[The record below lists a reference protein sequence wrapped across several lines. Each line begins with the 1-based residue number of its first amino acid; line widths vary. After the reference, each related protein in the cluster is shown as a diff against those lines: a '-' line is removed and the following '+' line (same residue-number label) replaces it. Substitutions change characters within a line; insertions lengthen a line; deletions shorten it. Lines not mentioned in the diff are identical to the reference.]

1 LLKRFNF
8 NSFAAAIGEKM
19 NKYIFPL
26 TLGGLGIGTT
36 EFVIMGLLPDVAA
49 SFAVS
54 IPKAGYLISAYA
66 LGVVV
71 GAPLLV
77 GISTKYNPKKTLLAL
92 MAIFTLFNALSG
104 LAPNFN
110 SLMVLRFLSGLPHGA
125 FFGIG
130 AVVASQLAR
139 EGKQAQSISMM
150 FLGLTVANLAM
161 VPLVTLI
168 GQAMSWRFAFGIVG
182 IIGAITMF
190 FIHKW
195 LPDQQVSENSS
206 VKEELQFF
214 KSGKAWL
221 ILLITA
227 VGFGGLFAWFSYVA
241 PLSIHVSRFSPSF
254 VPYIM
259 LLAGFGMV
267 VGNILGGIMADK
279 IRPDKAAILLFLLQV
294 IILLAV
300 FFFSDNQYFS
310 LVLTFL
316 CGLLAMAVSSPI
328 NMLMISTAKDSARMG
343 AAFMQAAFNV
353 ANSLGAY
360 FGGLPLAHGLGFNY
374 PSLAGAL
381 MALGG
386 LGLSVFFMLKYKS
399 ADEASPVRMVL
410 H

>member
-1 LLKRFNF
+1 
-8 NSFAAAIGEKM
+8 M

-36 EFVIMGLLPDVAA
+36 EFVIMGLLPEVAA
-49 SFAVS
+49 AMGVS
-54 IPKAGYLISAYA
+54 IPSAGYLISAYA
-66 LGVVV
+66 LGVVI

-77 GISTKYNPKKTLLAL
+77 AISTRYNPKKTLLAL
-92 MAIFTLFNALSG
+92 MVIFTLFNGLSG

-110 SLMVLRFLSGLPHGA
+110 SLIVLRFLSGLPHGA

-130 AVVASQLAR
+130 AVVASQLAK
-139 EGKQAQSISMM
+139 EGKQAQSIAMM

-161 VPLVTLI
+161 VPLVTLV
-168 GQAMSWRFAFGIVG
+168 GQALSWRFAFLFVAL
-182 IIGAITMF
+182 IGAVTVF

-195 LPDQQVSENSS
+195 LPDQQVDSTSS
-206 VKEELQFF
+206 VKSELQFF
-214 KSGKAWL
+214 KTGKAWL

-227 VGFGGLFAWFSYVA
+227 IGFGGLFAWFSYVA

-259 LLAGFGMV
+259 LLAGIGMV
-267 VGNILGGIMADK
+267 IGNILGGILADK
-279 IRPDKAAILLFLLQV
+279 MRADKAAILLFLLQV
-294 IILLAV
+294 ITLLAV

-310 LVLTFL
+310 LILTFL

-328 NMLMISTAKDSARMG
+328 NMLMITTAKDSARMG

-360 FGGLPLAHGLGFNY
+360 FGGLPLAYGLGFNY
-374 PSLAGAL
+374 PSLAGAI

-386 LGLSVFFMLKYKS
+386 LVLSVVFILKYKS
-399 ADEASPVRMVL
+399 EESSPPAFL
-410 H
+410 PAH

>member
-1 LLKRFNF
+1 
-8 NSFAAAIGEKM
+8 M

-49 SFAVS
+49 SMGVS
-54 IPKAGYLISAYA
+54 IPTAGYLISAYA

-77 GISTKYNPKKTLLAL
+77 AASTKYNPKKTLLTL
-92 MAIFTLFNALSG
+92 MAIFTLFNGLSG

-110 SLMVLRFLSGLPHGA
+110 SLILLRFLSGLPHGA

-130 AVVASQLAR
+130 AVVASQLAK

-168 GQAMSWRFAFGIVG
+168 GQALSWQYAFGIVAL
-182 IIGAITMF
+182 IGAITLF

-195 LPDQQVSENSS
+195 LPDQQASENNS
-206 VKEELQFF
+206 VRDELQFF
-214 KSGKAWL
+214 KTGKAWL

-259 LLAGFGMV
+259 LLAGLGMV
-267 VGNILGGIMADK
+267 IGNILGGILADK
-279 IRPDKAAILLFLLQV
+279 MRPDKAAILLFLLQV
-294 IILLAV
+294 ITLLAV

-310 LVLTFL
+310 LILTFL

-360 FGGLPLAHGLGFNY
+360 FGGLPLAYGLGFNY
-374 PSLAGAL
+374 PSLAGAI

-386 LGLSVFFMLKYKS
+386 LALSVVFIVKYKS
-399 ADEASPVRMVL
+399 SENVQGVQIAV

>member
-1 LLKRFNF
+1 
-8 NSFAAAIGEKM
+8 M

-49 SFAVS
+49 SMGVS
-54 IPKAGYLISAYA
+54 IPTAGYLISAYA

-77 GISTKYNPKKTLLAL
+77 GMSTRSNPKKTLLAL
-92 MAIFTLFNALSG
+92 MAIFTLFNGLSG

-110 SLMVLRFLSGLPHGA
+110 SLVLLRFLSGLPHGA

-130 AVVASQLAR
+130 AVVASQLAK

-168 GQAMSWRFAFGIVG
+168 GQALNWRYAFLIVSL
-182 IIGAITMF
+182 IGAVTMF
-190 FIHKW
+190 FIHYW
-195 LPDQQVSENSS
+195 LPNQQAAENSS
-206 VKEELQFF
+206 VREELQFF
-214 KSGKAWL
+214 KTGKAWI

-227 VGFGGLFAWFSYVA
+227 IGFGGLFAWFSYVA
-241 PLSIHVSRFSPSF
+241 PLSVHVSGFSPSF

-267 VGNILGGIMADK
+267 IGNILGGILADK
-279 IRPDKAAILLFLLQV
+279 MRPDKAAILLFLIQV
-294 IILLAV
+294 ITLLAV
-300 FFFSDNQYFS
+300 FFFSDNKYLALS
-310 LVLTFL
+310 LTFL

-328 NMLMISTAKDSARMG
+328 NMLMISTAKNSARMG

-360 FGGLPLAHGLGFNY
+360 FGGLPLAYGLGFNY
-374 PSLAGAL
+374 PSLAGAI
-381 MALGG
+381 MAMGG
-386 LGLSVFFMLKYKS
+386 LGLSVYFLFRYKTS
-399 ADEASPVRMVL
+399 EVEQPVVCVAM

>member
-1 LLKRFNF
+1 
-8 NSFAAAIGEKM
+8 M
-19 NKYIFPL
+19 NKHIFPL

-36 EFVIMGLLPDVAA
+36 EFVIMGLLPDVA
-49 SFAVS
+49 SSLSVS
-54 IPKAGYLISAYA
+54 IPQAGYLISAYA

-77 GISTKYNPKKTLLAL
+77 GLSTKYEPKKTLLVL
-92 MAIFTLFNALSG
+92 MAIFTLFNGLSG

-110 SLMVLRFLSGLPHGA
+110 SLIVLRFLSGLPHGA

-130 AVVASQLAR
+130 AVVASQLAK

-168 GQAMSWRFAFGIVG
+168 GQALSWRYAFMIVAV
-182 IIGAITMF
+182 IGAITTF
-190 FIHKW
+190 FIQRW
-195 LPDQQVSENSS
+195 LPTTGESETSS
-206 VKEELQFF
+206 VREELQFF
-214 KSGKAWL
+214 KTGKAWL

-227 VGFGGLFAWFSYVA
+227 VGFGGLFAWFSYIA
-241 PLSIHVSRFSPSF
+241 PLAIHVSHFSPAF

-279 IRPDKAAILLFLLQV
+279 MKPEKAAIVLLMLQV
-294 IILLAV
+294 VTLLAV
-300 FFFSDNQYFS
+300 FFFSGNQYLA

-328 NMLMISTAKDSARMG
+328 NMLMISTAKESARMG
-343 AAFMQAAFNV
+343 AAFMQAAFNI

-360 FGGLPLAHGLGFNY
+360 FGGLPLTHGLGFNY
-374 PSLAGAL
+374 PSLAGAI

-386 LGLSVFFMLKYKS
+386 LGLSVWFLLKYREREDGLLLS
-399 ADEASPVRMVL
+399 RGL
-410 H
+410 LQN

>member
-1 LLKRFNF
+1 
-8 NSFAAAIGEKM
+8 M

-36 EFVIMGLLPDVAA
+36 EFVIMGLLPEVAA
-49 SFAVS
+49 AMGVS
-54 IPKAGYLISAYA
+54 IPTAGYLISAYA
-66 LGVVV
+66 LGVVI

-77 GISTKYNPKKTLLAL
+77 GISTRYNPKKTLLAL
-92 MAIFTLFNALSG
+92 MVIFTIFNGLSG

-110 SLMVLRFLSGLPHGA
+110 SLIVLRFLSGLPHGA

-130 AVVASQLAR
+130 AVVASQMAK
-139 EGKQAQSISMM
+139 EGKQAQSIAMM

-161 VPLVTLI
+161 VPLVTLV
-168 GQAMSWRFAFGIVG
+168 GQALSWRFAFLFVAL
-182 IIGAITMF
+182 IGAVTVF

-195 LPDQQVSENSS
+195 LPDQQVDSSSS
-206 VKEELQFF
+206 VKSELQFF
-214 KSGKAWL
+214 KTGKAWL

-227 VGFGGLFAWFSYVA
+227 IGFGGLFAWFSYVA

-259 LLAGFGMV
+259 LLAGIGMV
-267 VGNILGGIMADK
+267 IGNILGGILADK
-279 IRPDKAAILLFLLQV
+279 MRADKAAILLFLLQV
-294 IILLAV
+294 ITLLAV

-310 LVLTFL
+310 LILTFL

-328 NMLMISTAKDSARMG
+328 NMLMITTAKDSARMG

-360 FGGLPLAHGLGFNY
+360 FGGLPLAYGLGFNY
-374 PSLAGAL
+374 PSLAGAI

-386 LGLSVFFMLKYKS
+386 MVLSVVFILKYKTEENSPAAYLS
-399 ADEASPVRMVL
+399 A